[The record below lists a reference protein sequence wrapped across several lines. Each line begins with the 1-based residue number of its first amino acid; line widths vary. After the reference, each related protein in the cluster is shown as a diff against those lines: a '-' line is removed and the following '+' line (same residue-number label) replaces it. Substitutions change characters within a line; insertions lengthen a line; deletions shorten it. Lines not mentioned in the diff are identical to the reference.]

1 MRRMRSRCCARAASG
16 HAAAAPPN
24 AVSNSRRPMVTVMR
38 PSRARCVE
46 GRIPRHERTVFTV
59 QGGQVLAIAAA
70 YRRAALIR
78 AAASLE
84 TAAVMCRPRE
94 GQYLRCRL
102 RRRQSPPSPARA
114 ERLSPGRPAV
124 HHSANHSAGVLHGLP
139 LPYRAATGAYRR
151 TAPSHAASPQLINCS
166 CSASSKRLRRVR
178 LDANAVT
185 AWSLHFKASD
195 IPVCEIVDRC
205 CLIQAC
211 FY

>member
-1 MRRMRSRCCARAASG
+1 M
-16 HAAAAPPN
+16 
-24 AVSNSRRPMVTVMR
+24 
-38 PSRARCVE
+38 
-46 GRIPRHERTVFTV
+46 
-59 QGGQVLAIAAA
+59 LAIAAA

-114 ERLSPGRPAV
+114 ERLSPRRAAV

-185 AWSLHFKASD
+185 ASSLHFKGIRYPCVRNSRSLLFNPSVFLLNRRPRRWELD
-195 IPVCEIVDRC
+195 LPLLLD
-205 CLIQAC
+205 
-211 FY
+211 

>member
-1 MRRMRSRCCARAASG
+1 MFGPIAESKCDEFTARPARPECPCEIGS
-16 HAAAAPPN
+16 
-24 AVSNSRRPMVTVMR
+24 AV
-38 PSRARCVE
+38 ARCVE

-185 AWSLHFKASD
+185 ASSLHFKASD

-205 CLIQAC
+205 YLIQAC